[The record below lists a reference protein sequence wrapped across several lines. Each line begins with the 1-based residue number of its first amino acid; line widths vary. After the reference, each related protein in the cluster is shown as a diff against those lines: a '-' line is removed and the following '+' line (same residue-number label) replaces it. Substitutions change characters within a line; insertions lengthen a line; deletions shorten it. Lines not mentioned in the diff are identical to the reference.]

1 LPRKNIKPELEF
13 KTITRFIIIFYN
25 LESHNQSTIFFL
37 NQNPEQLARDEIDS
51 ALQRSGWVVQKK
63 NAINLRAGLGVAVC
77 EYQTAVGPAD
87 YVLFVDAKPVGVIEA
102 KREDEAVRI
111 TMHEDQSSEY
121 AKAKLKYI
129 NNDPLPF
136 VYESTGEL
144 TRFTDYRDPK
154 PRSRP
159 VFTFHRPQ
167 TFENWLRE
175 TKTLRAR
182 LFDIPVLCAD
192 PSPTGGSRMGAGAL
206 RDCQTVAITNLE
218 KSFRENRP
226 KALVQMAT
234 GSGKTFTA
242 ITSIYRLLKFA
253 KAKRILFLVNTR
265 NLGEQAEQEFKKF
278 EPQDDNRL
286 FPELYGI
293 TRLSSSFIPQDSQ
306 VYISTIQRLY
316 SILKGTELDE
326 REEEED
332 PASKKWKPKEPM
344 PVVYNQ
350 KVPMEFFDFIVI
362 DECHQSIYNLWKQ
375 VLDYFDAF
383 QIGLTATP
391 DNRTFGYFEKNIV
404 SDYGYKKAVEDG
416 VLVPYNVFEI
426 ETKITKQGAKIS
438 IGEYIDRRE
447 KLTRKKFWNQLDEDV
462 EYSSKQLDDKVVNVN
477 QITLII
483 QAFRDALP
491 SMFPDRWM
499 SPAHPDLPEGK
510 ATTSQPTPVG
520 DTAQDTASSQGEA
533 GSAHSP
539 FGGAGGG
546 CGSFEVPKTLI
557 FAKSDSHAD
566 DIINIVRREFAEENK
581 FCKKITYRTSE
592 GLEKE
597 DPKTVFQQFRN
608 SYYPRIAVTVDMIA
622 TGTDIR
628 PLEVLLFMRDV
639 KSRSYYEQM
648 KGRGTRTCSLDELRS
663 TGTPSAKFTKDHFVI
678 IDAIGV
684 EKSQKTDSRPLEKK
698 PALSLKEVL
707 EGIAMGNKDEE
718 MLSTLA
724 NRLIRLDKQINE
736 KEKALFAE
744 KAGGKTINSVV
755 KDLLNAYD
763 ADTVESLEFKVLSEN
778 PAASPE
784 ELNSKLKTQH
794 SQLIEDATAIFN
806 NYDLRN
812 YIIDVRKKYD
822 QFIDHINPDEITA
835 MGWVA
840 DSKAAAENLVH
851 DFTQWI
857 EEHKIEITALQIFY
871 AQPYRRRELSY
882 KLIKDLAEAIKTKK
896 PRLAPIH
903 IWKAYE
909 QLEKVSGQPKNEL
922 VALVS
927 LVRKVSGIDSTLTAW
942 DKTVDKNFQDWIF
955 KKQAGTL
962 KYSREQVQWLHMIK
976 DYIAASFHVD
986 REDFE
991 LDPFNKQG
999 GLGKMWQLFGE
1010 ETDALI
1016 NELNESLVA

>member
-1 LPRKNIKPELEF
+1 M
-13 KTITRFIIIFYN
+13 
-25 LESHNQSTIFFL
+25 
-37 NQNPEQLARDEIDS
+37 NQNPEQIARDEIDRQLL
-51 ALQRSGWVVQKK
+51 ACGWIVQPR
-63 NAINLRAGLGVAVC
+63 NAINLAAGIGVAIR
-77 EYQTAVGPAD
+77 EYPTDVGPAD
-87 YVLFVDAKPVGVIEA
+87 YILFVNKKPIGLIEA
-102 KREDEAVRI
+102 KREEEGVRL
-111 TMHEDQSSEY
+111 TMHEEQSTDY
-121 AKAKLKYI
+121 ASAKLKYI

-159 VFTFHRPQ
+159 VFTFHRPE
-167 TFENWLRE
+167 TFEGWLRE
-175 TKTLRAR
+175 AKTLRNR
-182 LFDIPVLCAD
+182 IHDIPSLAKD
-192 PSPTGGSRMGAGAL
+192 GL
-206 RDCQTVAITNLE
+206 RDCQVTAITNLE
-218 KSFRENRP
+218 RSFRENRP

-253 KAKRILFLVNTR
+253 KAKRVLFLVNTK

-286 FPELYGI
+286 FPELYGV
-293 TRLSSSFIPQDSQ
+293 TRLSSSFIPPDSQ

-326 REEEED
+326 RDEEED
-332 PASKKWKPKEPM
+332 PNEKTWKKKEPM

-404 SDYGYKKAVEDG
+404 SDYGYNKAVEDG

-426 ETKITKQGAKIS
+426 ETKVTKHGSKIS

-477 QITLII
+477 QIQLII
-483 QAFRDALP
+483 QAVRDQLP
-491 SMFPDRWM
+491 VMFPDRID
-499 SPAHPDLPEGK
+499 AEGK
-510 ATTSQPTPVG
+510 
-520 DTAQDTASSQGEA
+520 
-533 GSAHSP
+533 
-539 FGGAGGG
+539 
-546 CGSFEVPKTLI
+546 FEVPKTLI

-592 GLEKE
+592 GPEKE
-597 DPKTVFQQFRN
+597 DPKSVLKQFRRE
-608 SYYPRIAVTVDMIA
+608 YYPRIVVTVDMIA

-648 KGRGTRTCSLDELRS
+648 KGRGTRTCSLDELKS
-663 TGTPSAKFTKDHFVI
+663 SGTPAAKFTKDHFVI

-698 PALSLKEVL
+698 PGLSLKEVL

-718 MLSTLA
+718 MLTTLA
-724 NRLIRLDKQINE
+724 NRLIRLDKQINQ
-736 KEKALFAE
+736 KEKAAFAE
-744 KAGGKTINSVV
+744 KAGGKTINRVI

-763 ADTVESLEFKVLSEN
+763 ADTIEN
-778 PAASPE
+778 LKAKIHNEKAGASAE
-784 ELNSKLKTQH
+784 EIKSTFNIEH
-794 SQLIEDATAIFN
+794 STLIEQATALFN

-812 YIIDVRKKYD
+812 FIIDVRKKYD
-822 QFIDHINPDEITA
+822 QYIDHINPDEITN

-840 DSKAAAENLVH
+840 DSKAAAEKLVYG
-851 DFTQWI
+851 FTTWI
-857 EEHKIEITALQIFY
+857 DEHKTEITALQIFY
-871 AQPYRRRELSY
+871 AQPYCRRELTFSML
-882 KLIKDLAEAIKTKK
+882 KELAETIRLNK
-896 PRLAPIH
+896 PVLAPLH
-903 IWKAYE
+903 VWKAYK
-909 QLEKVSGQPKNEL
+909 QLEKVNGQPKNEL
-922 VALVS
+922 IALIS
-927 LVRKVSGIDSTLTAW
+927 LVRKVSGIDETLTAF

-955 KKQAGTL
+955 RKQAGAV
-962 KYSREQVQWLHMIK
+962 KYTEEQVQWLRLIK

-986 REDFE
+986 REDFS

-1010 ETDALI
+1010 ETDAI
-1016 NELNESLVA
+1016 IDELNESLVA